1 MNSRPPPMGA
11 RRWLR
16 DIGPDLLVLA
26 VATTHVLLTPYTKVE
41 ESFHLHAT
49 HDFLHHG
56 LRLDRFDHHEFPG
69 VVPRTFLG
77 AAVLAAVVWPLKASG
92 LLDLMDADTKMA
104 GQIAA
109 RIALATFVVA
119 STARFRRAIGV
130 HFGEGAALAF
140 ALITATQFHPTFY
153 ASRTL
158 PNTFAL
164 VLTTFGAGDW
174 LEAAAAAIGGHAR
187 VTYLSRRAVALI
199 TFAMVIF
206 RCVHLNS
213 RMGD

>member
-1 MNSRPPPMGA
+1 MGA

-56 LRLDRFDHHEFPG
+56 LRLD
-69 VVPRTFLG
+69 
-77 AAVLAAVVWPLKASG
+77 
-92 LLDLMDADTKMA
+92 
-104 GQIAA
+104 
-109 RIALATFVVA
+109 
-119 STARFRRAIGV
+119 
-130 HFGEGAALAF
+130 
-140 ALITATQFHPTFY
+140 
-153 ASRTL
+153 
-158 PNTFAL
+158 TFAL

-174 LEAAAAAIGGHAR
+174 LEAAAAIGGHER
-187 VTYLSRRAVALI
+187 VTYLSRRAVALM

-206 RCVHLNS
+206 RYIYFIT
-213 RMGD
+213 RMGN

>member
-1 MNSRPPPMGA
+1 MNSRSRLMAG

-41 ESFHLHAT
+41 ESFNLHAT

-56 LRLDRFDHHEFPG
+56 LRWDQFDHHEFPG

-92 LLDLMDADTKMA
+92 LLALMDNADTKMA

-174 LEAAAAAIGGHAR
+174 LEAAAAIGGHER

-199 TFAMVIF
+199 TSAMVIF
-206 RCVHLNS
+206 RCVHFIS
-213 RMGD
+213 RTGK